1 MSAADAT
8 ATTFSGLLTEF
19 FDDLTIW
26 DSAGAQDPNQQTS
39 LGILYELLC

>member
-26 DSAGAQDPNQQTS
+26 DSAGAQDPKSTDQP
-39 LGILYELLC
+39 GYFV